1 VRSAAGRCRATI
13 RKRWRCRVGRCGPE
27 EGKWI
32 SSVPPAVALR
42 AGGFFSLEDERLKLG
57 AEGYSPGLLKKI
69 EYAGGNGRSFETAAE
84 ALERL
89 AEFSI
94 SAKHVERLTERLGEE
109 RAAERDKAAAAMQA
123 RTLRSAYKQAPAVAV
138 ISIDAGKA
146 QFREEDKGPGVHGVH
161 WGDTKV
167 ACLQTYTDV
176 GFDRD
181 PQPEPPEAFLDPARV
196 ERLCREME
204 RVRGTGVDKPA
215 KEKAT
220 ELERLEPK
228 KKKKKKKLR
237 RKRPRRLVRTVVATT
252 EAVEAF
258 GWMVSAEAMSRKM
271 YAAKKRALIGD
282 GGNWIEPL
290 GQLHFPDWIQVLDFL
305 HLLVH
310 LFAAARLA
318 FADDAKA
325 AWKLYERM
333 LRDAW
338 GGRVQNVI
346 DTLHWQLDRLRAKG
360 STAHKDACRVVK
372 LAMEYVERNRERMDY
387 PRYRRM
393 GLPVS
398 SALVESLIKQINHRV
413 KGTEQFWNDGGLE
426 AVLQVRAAYLS
437 EDGRAEKHHER
448 RPRRPAVGRNRA
460 GAFQTA
466 G

>member
-1 VRSAAGRCRATI
+1 
-13 RKRWRCRVGRCGPE
+13 
-27 EGKWI
+27 
-32 SSVPPAVALR
+32 
-42 AGGFFSLEDERLKLG
+42 LKLG
-57 AEGYSPGLLKKI
+57 GEGYSPGLLKKI
-69 EYAGGNGRSFETAAE
+69 EYAGGNGRSFETAAQ
-84 ALERL
+84 ALQRL

-94 SAKHVERLTERLGEE
+94 SGKHVQRLTERLGKE
-109 RAAERDKAAAAMQA
+109 RAAERDKSAAAMQA

-138 ISIDAGKA
+138 ISVDAGKA
-146 QFREEDKGPGVHGVH
+146 QFRTEQSGPGVHGAH

-167 ACLQTYTDV
+167 ACLQTYSDV
-176 GFDRD
+176 GYDHD
-181 PQPEPPEAFLDPARV
+181 PQPEPPEAFTDPVRV
-196 ERLCREME
+196 EQLCREME
-204 RVRGTGVDKPA
+204 RVRGTGIDKPA
-215 KEKAT
+215 KQK
-220 ELERLEPK
+220 ELEKLEPK
-228 KKKKKKKLR
+228 KKKRKKRRQSLRDKKHR
-237 RKRPRRLVRTVVATT
+237 RKRPQRLVRTVVATT

-258 GWMVSAEAMSRKM
+258 GWRVSAEAMSRKM
-271 YAAKKRALIGD
+271 YAARKRALVGD
-282 GGNWIEPL
+282 GGNWVDPL
-290 GQLHFPDWIQVLDFL
+290 GKLHFPDWIQILDFL

-318 FADDAKA
+318 FAGNAGA

-338 GGRVQNVI
+338 AGRVQNVI
-346 DTLHWQLDRLRAKG
+346 DALKSQQDRLRAEE
-360 STAHKDACRVVK
+360 STAPKDACRVVK
-372 LAMEYVERNRERMDY
+372 LATDYVERNRERMNY

-437 EDGRAEKHHER
+437 EDGRAEKHHEQ

-460 GAFQTA
+460 GTFQPA